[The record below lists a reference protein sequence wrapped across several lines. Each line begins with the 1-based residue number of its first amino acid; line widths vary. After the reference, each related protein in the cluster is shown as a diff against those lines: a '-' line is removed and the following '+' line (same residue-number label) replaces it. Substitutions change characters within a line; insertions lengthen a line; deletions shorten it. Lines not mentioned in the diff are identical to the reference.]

1 MPQRDVPL
9 PRGQSDH
16 KVAANREVPS
26 RPPLLHTL
34 VRVGAELATLDVEIV
49 PLLSTLPR
57 VQLHIYNHL
66 RADTSMT
73 GTKRRRSWASLKA
86 WSAASGA
93 HLGVT
98 HCDFRGVSTEDLMRR
113 ESLAPSGPHR
123 RQAQRVAWRSGT
135 CLLRSEI
142 VAPPPIPRLDL
153 DRRVVPLG
161 MRAAPVRQPPPR
173 HFPPGLGDGQRRPAR
188 RRRGQR
194 GDRAVGGLVKRPLP
208 PAKGSLSG
216 AAVPSLNDHRRPRLP
231 PKSAAAHTATRAAE
245 GALDLQGVGGAS
257 GDVGAHH
264 PPALPPL
271 QNDGRLSPPPALLAV
286 VLVAGARRNAEGGHC
301 CIQAG
306 RNDRVELIAGTVER
320 GTCRTAST
328 SDVRLVRVVD
338 VVGQAMQGPGCI
350 RSKALLAEG
359 RGVSPTAPKQWPP
372 LARRPERRQR
382 SRRKLHASS
391 DAAKAALAP
400 TSAISPSSPCLLPR
414 SSNPGTADALQ
425 PSLLLQ
431 VLLGARLGRPLPV
444 ARGEALGVGLA
455 ALPVSLDHRK
465 QSPPLDLTPL
475 DAHSLGGRDRPTNHA
490 PWHLVP
496 GQGLRG
502 WRPLAGAGA
511 GERRQPQRAL
521 GIGPRGPGVS
531 PHIQRS
537 AGRPDL
543 ASSDV
548 VRPNEVRVF
557 TQLPRAETA

>member
-1 MPQRDVPL
+1 MGHEEVALQAVKVKHQCPTGVARLLGHGHDELLGDRVHTRADVSVIGVEWVELCGCDFPL
-9 PRGQSDH
+9 GHMLLDEAAELDQVLARHTPTVWGH
-16 KVAANREVPS
+16 GVVLTVA
-26 RPPLLHTL
+26 LLHWWVL
-34 VRVGAELATLDVEIV
+34 KVERHGMGKRGGAD
-49 PLLSTLPR
+49 PGHNSTL
-57 VQLHIYNHL
+57 
-66 RADTSMT
+66 S
-73 GTKRRRSWASLKA
+73 ASL
-86 WSAASGA
+86 S
-93 HLGVT
+93 
-98 HCDFRGVSTEDLMRR
+98 VS
-113 ESLAPSGPHR
+113 H
-123 RQAQRVAWRSGT
+123 
-135 CLLRSEI
+135 
-142 VAPPPIPRLDL
+142 
-153 DRRVVPLG
+153 
-161 MRAAPVRQPPPR
+161 
-173 HFPPGLGDGQRRPAR
+173 
-188 RRRGQR
+188 
-194 GDRAVGGLVKRPLP
+194 
-208 PAKGSLSG
+208 SLS
-216 AAVPSLNDHRRPRLP
+216 L
-231 PKSAAAHTATRAAE
+231 
-245 GALDLQGVGGAS
+245 
-257 GDVGAHH
+257 
-264 PPALPPL
+264 
-271 QNDGRLSPPPALLAV
+271 
-286 VLVAGARRNAEGGHC
+286 
-301 CIQAG
+301 
-306 RNDRVELIAGTVER
+306 
-320 GTCRTAST
+320 
-328 SDVRLVRVVD
+328 
-338 VVGQAMQGPGCI
+338 